1 MLLKARMHFAD
12 RSVLNHKIRHI
23 GKFSDSHRQP
33 VQRNVHL
40 PAIDTAAQHPLLHSA
55 LAQIHRLILNAWFCA
70 VRAGILTVECMLYSI
85 AAKLP
90 VILIVPP
97 RIAAV
102 IRSVILTFLKIIRVL
117 RCARRTC

>member
-33 VQRNVHL
+33 VQRNVHFS
-40 PAIDTAAQHPLLHSA
+40 AIDTAAQHPLLHSA
-55 LAQIHRLILNAWFCA
+55 LTQIHCLILSAWFCA
-70 VRAGILTVECMLYSI
+70 ARAGILTVECMIYSI

-90 VILIVPP
+90 VILNVPP
-97 RIAAV
+97 RIAAA
-102 IRSVILTFLKIIRVL
+102 IHSVILMFLKIVRVL
-117 RCARRTC
+117 RGARRTG